1 MRVAQAVIVMLAMV
15 PLACAQDNLI
25 TGEKINGYTGVP
37 FDTRNSPYDYLV
49 DSSLVRDDPS
59 RKEFKTLQAA
69 YEAVPAGTAYKPT
82 VIGIRPDVYFIRG
95 TETTAGLTITKNYI
109 TLLGLTDDRR
119 KVVFAD
125 DRGHLQG
132 AKDNGYMFTVNAI
145 GFSAIN
151 VSFVNYCN
159 MDYEYPGDPTKNLK
173 RRTPYD
179 SQAVSMQMR
188 GDKHVFSHVA
198 FLSRHDTIYLQTLRS
213 YFTNVYVEGTED
225 FLGVGAGIV
234 SVWKDSEVYFPTSTG
249 VMFAPGVIFINTVFK
264 ASHGM
269 SFYKGFT
276 TPVALI
282 DCTVPVST
290 PQSPTSWL
298 LAKPPKGAR
307 FFSLTYHTKD
317 AKGNPAVIF
326 DSNVGPP
333 SFALSRELSDEEAA
347 AFNPWNL
354 LRATTTG
361 VADDWDPAG
370 AMQHNAAHGNDAFR
384 MRFVADLT
392 AAEKDAAAPQRS
404 YTELFLPPV
413 IHTGG
418 PAAALNA
425 LVYPTRTGSDAIVWS
440 TTSGAI
446 SLDRRSGR
454 TVMVTARNNTDHAV
468 DATVT
473 ATAPNGFY
481 ITTTIKVEPAYLP
494 APSLSRPPSLTIF
507 PDGKARVDYAFSSPA
522 KDMSGITWYLCE
534 EAQCAARRKVAIS
547 RGDVPLKEYALSGG
561 AVGRYVEAEIEPRL
575 ERSETGVVTDVI
587 SARMVA
593 AGDLKGSTVSPN
605 FRNFV
610 ETPSAT
616 YVSGMWTV
624 LGPWQSVS
632 NDNLLYWQSPSGEDL
647 VNGYGLKVA
656 APTGG
661 LLRGSLL
668 YQNDAPTGDMQVKVV
683 LTPDKIGGDGFGAPS
698 TPDDGDDVQS
708 IDIFIKYD
716 PRTRTGYALRFWH
729 TIPSANTC
737 MFQLY
742 KIENGKGSPLSDK
755 QQLTGVYKPNTTFI
769 LSVAGS
775 TLTAR
780 AANNM
785 DSDTLSLQST
795 ITPNQFGGA
804 GVSIP
809 GTVWM
814 GNSSTVSEFEIS
826 YH

>member
-1 MRVAQAVIVMLAMV
+1 MRVAETVIVVLAMASQGMLAH
-15 PLACAQDNLI
+15 AQDNLI
-25 TGEKINGYTGVP
+25 TGENINGYTGVP
-37 FDTRNSPYDYLV
+37 FDTRNQPYDYLV
-49 DSSLVRDDPS
+49 DSSLSSDDPAA
-59 RKEFKTLQAA
+59 RKFRTLQAA
-69 YEAVPAGTAYKPT
+69 YAAAPAGTPDKPT

-132 AKDNGYMFTVNAI
+132 AKDNGYMFTVNAT

-151 VSFVNYCN
+151 VTFVNYCN

-173 RRTPYD
+173 RRTAYD

-234 SVWKDSEVYFPTSTG
+234 SEWKDSEVYFPTGSG

-264 ASHGM
+264 ASHQM

-282 DCTVPVST
+282 DCVIPVST
-290 PQSPTSWL
+290 PQTPTSWL
-298 LAKPPKGAR
+298 LARPPKGAS
-307 FFSLTYHTKD
+307 FYSLTYHTKD
-317 AKGNPAVIF
+317 AKGNLAVIF

-333 SFALSRELSDEEAA
+333 SFKLSRELSDREAA

-361 VADDWDPAG
+361 DVDDWDPAG
-370 AMQHNAAHGNDAFR
+370 ARPKNESHGNDAFR
-384 MRFVADLT
+384 MRFVADLA
-392 AAEKDAAAPQRS
+392 AAEKDAATPQRS
-404 YTELFLPPV
+404 YTGLFVPPA

-418 PAAALNA
+418 PGARLNA
-425 LVYPTRTGSDAIVWS
+425 LVYPARVGSNAIAWS
-440 TTSGAI
+440 TTSSAI
-446 SLDRRSGR
+446 SLDKRTGP
-454 TVMVTARNNTDHAV
+454 TVMVTARNHTEHVV
-468 DATVT
+468 DATVK
-473 ATAPNGFY
+473 ATASNGFY
-481 ITTTIKVEPAYLP
+481 ITTTIRVEPAYLP
-494 APSLSRPPSLTIF
+494 APRFAKPPALTIS
-507 PDGKARVDYAFSSPA
+507 PSGNARVDYALGSAA
-522 KDMSGITWYLCE
+522 KDISGITWYLCE
-534 EAQCAARRKVAIS
+534 DAECAVRRKVAVS
-547 RGDVPLKEYALSGG
+547 RGDVPLKEYLLPAGAL
-561 AVGRYVEAEIEPRL
+561 GRYVEAEVEPRVDL
-575 ERSETGVVTDVI
+575 SETGAPVKAI
-587 SARMVA
+587 STRMIA
-593 AGDLKGSTVSPN
+593 ASDLIGTTVSPN

-610 ETPSAT
+610 ETPSET

-632 NDNLLYWQSPSGEDL
+632 NDNLIYWQSPMGQDL
-647 VNGYGLKVA
+647 VNGYGVKVA
-656 APTGG
+656 AATGG

-668 YQNDAPTGDMQVKVV
+668 YQNDVPTGDMQVKVV

-698 TPDDGDDVQS
+698 TPDDGDDIQRV
-708 IDIFIKYD
+708 DIFIKYD
-716 PRTRTGYALRFWH
+716 PRTKTGYALRFWH

-742 KIENGKGSPLSDK
+742 RIENGKGFPLSD
-755 QQLTGVYKPNTTFI
+755 QQLTGVYKPSTTFI

-775 TLTAR
+775 NSNRAR
-780 AANNM
+780 RK
-785 DSDTLSLQST
+785 QH
-795 ITPNQFGGA
+795 G
-804 GVSIP
+804 
-809 GTVWM
+809 
-814 GNSSTVSEFEIS
+814 
-826 YH
+826 